1 MVVGEGDEEEITGEF
16 KVDFLELYIV
26 ILFKFQVKLLLVCL
40 SIYYISAM

>member
-16 KVDFLELYIV
+16 KVDFLELYIAV
-26 ILFKFQVKLLLVCL
+26 LFKFQVKLLLVCL